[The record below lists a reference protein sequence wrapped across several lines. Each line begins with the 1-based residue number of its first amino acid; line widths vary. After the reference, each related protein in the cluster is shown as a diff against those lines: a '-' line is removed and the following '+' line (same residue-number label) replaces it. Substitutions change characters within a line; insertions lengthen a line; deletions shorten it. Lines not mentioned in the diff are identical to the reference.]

1 MSSSWHLSSNNNN
14 NNKKNGK
21 KNYYGHG
28 KQKGARDA
36 HTLAKE
42 RRQQYYKN
50 SKTIANYRKV
60 VKEVEESEK
69 NADGSTKRHIEAYKN
84 VFSDTVNKE
93 KRYHGKHNNDNDDKN
108 DSNDKKGRFGPRT
121 RRVTGKKRPNPF
133 QRELSAKEKLKEE
146 KLKRQEDVKQQRK
159 ETERLN
165 KRRKR
170 NSKNH
175 RKRTKHGQPLMKYQ
189 MGSILEKLE
198 KEYAAGNRRS

>member
-1 MSSSWHLSSNNNN
+1 M
-14 NNKKNGK
+14 
-21 KNYYGHG
+21 
-28 KQKGARDA
+28 
-36 HTLAKE
+36 
-42 RRQQYYKN
+42 
-50 SKTIANYRKV
+50 
-60 VKEVEESEK
+60 
-69 NADGSTKRHIEAYKN
+69 
-84 VFSDTVNKE
+84 
-93 KRYHGKHNNDNDDKN
+93 
-108 DSNDKKGRFGPRT
+108 
-121 RRVTGKKRPNPF
+121 
-133 QRELSAKEKLKEE
+133 SAKEKIKEE